1 MRNLHMPSSQSVWQN
16 LDPSS
21 IAIRAA
27 GLAVAFLVL
36 GLVGGGLASALI
48 PGEEGARF
56 YAVMKVD
63 AAAAIV
69 SGVVS
74 VLAGLIAIIR
84 GRERSIQVILAMAF
98 GGLVAWF
105 LFFEAFIGH
114 D

>member
-1 MRNLHMPSSQSVWQN
+1 MREIHVPSSRSVWSNLHPA
-16 LDPSS
+16 S

-48 PGEEGARF
+48 PGEEGDTF
-56 YAVMKVD
+56 YAFMKMD
-63 AAAAIV
+63 AVAAIV

-74 VLAGLIAIIR
+74 VLAGLVAIMR
-84 GRERSIQVILAMAF
+84 DRERSMQVILAMIF
-98 GGLVAWF
+98 GALVAWS

-114 D
+114 E